1 MVIKVWGLKL
11 KYGSVEK
18 SWSLMN
24 RLHMEEVISRSRY
37 VMSVDTVDM
46 TSVMLSR
53 LSPLR
58 AGVNQSTHTQY
69 NMKN

>member
-1 MVIKVWGLKL
+1 
-11 KYGSVEK
+11 
-18 SWSLMN
+18 MN
-24 RLHMEEVISRSRY
+24 RLHMEEVISRY

-58 AGVNQSTHTQY
+58 TRVNQSTHTQY